1 MRTVLLSS
9 LSLWGVVVS
18 IGMLGGCATESQR
31 ALPTATLAPQTTQ
44 QNGPRQ
50 TLVVGKFDNRSNYL
64 RGVFSDAADP
74 LGGQAKTILKTHL
87 QQSARFNVVDRE
99 NMKELA
105 DEAQFAGTEQTVRG
119 ARYLVT
125 GDITE
130 YGRKETGD
138 RQLFGVLGSGKQQ
151 VAYSKV
157 ALNIVDVKTSQ
168 IVFSVQ
174 GAGEYQLSNREV
186 LGFGGTA
193 GYDSTLNGKVLNL
206 AIMQAVQRL
215 IEAVDTHRWQPDS

>member
-1 MRTVLLSS
+1 MKRQVLM
-9 LSLWGVVVS
+9 VCV
-18 IGMLGGCATESQR
+18 GMAALAGGCATESQR
-31 ALPTATLAPQTTQ
+31 ALPTATLAGNTPQY
-44 QNGPRQ
+44 NGPRQ

-87 QQSARFNVVDRE
+87 QESNRFNVVDRE

-105 DEAQFAGTEQTVRG
+105 QEAELAGAQQKLQG

-157 ALNIVDVKTSQ
+157 ALNIVDVQTSQ

-174 GAGEYQLSNREV
+174 GAGEVGLSNREV

-193 GYDSTLNGKVLNL
+193 GYDSTLNGKVLNV

-215 IEAVDTHRWQPDS
+215 IEAIDTHRWQPGS